1 MSRFVGP
8 RLKVMRALGIDL
20 PGLSRKSI
28 ESRPTPPGQ
37 HGNKA
42 SRKRKSDFGVKLN
55 EKQKIRFNY
64 GLTETQMRR
73 LILDAR
79 KGKEPTGERLLQLLE
94 RRLDNVVFRA
104 GFAPTVVAARQLVN
118 HGHVE
123 VNGRRADIPSM
134 RLNTGD
140 SLTLKLKSKRLPI
153 VIETLKEP
161 PLARPDW
168 LQWDEGALA
177 VTVGHL
183 PSIEDVPFPVDVQ
196 LVVEYYANRV

>member
-1 MSRFVGP
+1 MSRFTGP

-20 PGLSRKSI
+20 PGLSRKTI
-28 ESRPTPPGQ
+28 EARPTPPGQ

-42 SRKRKSDFGVKLN
+42 SRKRRSDFGVKLL

-94 RRLDNVVFRA
+94 RRMDNVVFRA
-104 GFAPTVVAARQLVN
+104 GFAPTVIAARQLVS
-118 HGHVE
+118 HGHLML
-123 VNGRRADIPSM
+123 NGKPANIPSI
-134 RLNTGD
+134 RLNVGD
-140 SLTLKLKSKRLPI
+140 EITIKAKSKNIPM
-153 VIETLKEP
+153 VVETIKQPSLERP
-161 PLARPDW
+161 EWLAWEADK
-168 LQWDEGALA
+168 QVAKVA
-177 VTVGHL
+177 HL
-183 PSIEDVPFPVDVQ
+183 PAMTDVPFPVDVQ

>member
-1 MSRFVGP
+1 MSRFIGP

-20 PGLSRKSI
+20 PGLSRKTI
-28 ESRPTPPGQ
+28 EARPTPPGQ

-42 SRKRKSDFGVKLN
+42 SRKRRSDFGVKLL

-94 RRLDNVVFRA
+94 RRMDNVVFRA
-104 GFAPTVVAARQLVN
+104 GFAPTVIAARQLVS
-118 HGHVE
+118 HGHLML
-123 VNGRRADIPSM
+123 NGKPANIPSI
-134 RLNTGD
+134 RLNVGD
-140 SLTLKLKSKRLPI
+140 EITIKAKSKNIPM
-153 VIETLKEP
+153 VVETVKQPSLERP
-161 PLARPDW
+161 EWLAWEADK
-168 LQWDEGALA
+168 QVAKVA
-177 VTVGHL
+177 HL
-183 PSIEDVPFPVDVQ
+183 PAISDVPFPVDVQ

>member
-1 MSRFVGP
+1 MSRFIGP

-20 PGLSRKSI
+20 PGLSRKTI
-28 ESRPTPPGQ
+28 EARPTPPGQ

-42 SRKRKSDFGVKLN
+42 SRKRRSDFGVKLL

-94 RRLDNVVFRA
+94 RRMDNVVFRA
-104 GFAPTVVAARQLVN
+104 GFAPTVIAARQLVS
-118 HGHVE
+118 HGHLML
-123 VNGRRADIPSM
+123 NGKPANIPSI
-134 RLNTGD
+134 RLNVGD
-140 SLTLKLKSKRLPI
+140 EISIKAKSKNIPM
-153 VIETLKEP
+153 VVETIKQPALERP
-161 PLARPDW
+161 EWLAWEADK
-168 LQWDEGALA
+168 QLA
-177 VTVGHL
+177 KVAHL
-183 PSIEDVPFPVDVQ
+183 PAITDVPFPVDVQ

>member
-1 MSRFVGP
+1 MSRFIGP

-20 PGLSRKSI
+20 PGLSRKTI
-28 ESRPTPPGQ
+28 EARPTPPGQ

-42 SRKRKSDFGVKLN
+42 SRKRRSDFGVKLH

-94 RRLDNVVFRA
+94 RRMDNVVFRA
-104 GFAPTVVAARQLVN
+104 GFAPTVIAARQLVS
-118 HGHVE
+118 HGHLML
-123 VNGRRADIPSM
+123 NGKPANIPSI
-134 RLNTGD
+134 RLNVGD
-140 SLTLKLKSKRLPI
+140 EITIKAKSKNIPM
-153 VIETLKEP
+153 VVETIKQPSLE
-161 PLARPDW
+161 RPEW
-168 LQWDEGALA
+168 LVWEADKQLVKVA
-177 VTVGHL
+177 HL
-183 PSIEDVPFPVDVQ
+183 PAIADVPFPVDVQ

>member
-1 MSRFVGP
+1 MSRFTGP

-20 PGLSRKSI
+20 PGLSRKTI
-28 ESRPTPPGQ
+28 EARPTPPGQ

-42 SRKRKSDFGVKLN
+42 SRKRRSDFGVKLL

-94 RRLDNVVFRA
+94 RRMDNVVFRA
-104 GFAPTVVAARQLVN
+104 GFAPTVIAARQLVN
-118 HGHVE
+118 HGHLML
-123 VNGRRADIPSM
+123 NGKPANIPSI
-134 RLNTGD
+134 RLNVGD
-140 SLTLKLKSKRLPI
+140 EITIKAKSKNIPMVVDTIKQPSLERP
-153 VIETLKEP
+153 EW
-161 PLARPDW
+161 LAWEADK
-168 LQWDEGALA
+168 QVAKVA
-177 VTVGHL
+177 HL
-183 PSIEDVPFPVDVQ
+183 PAMTDVPFPVDVQ

>member
-1 MSRFVGP
+1 MSRFIGP

-20 PGLSRKSI
+20 PGLSRKTI
-28 ESRPTPPGQ
+28 EARPTPPGQ

-42 SRKRKSDFGVKLN
+42 SRKRRSDFGVKLL

-94 RRLDNVVFRA
+94 RRMDNVVFRA
-104 GFAPTVVAARQLVN
+104 GFAPTVIAARQLVS
-118 HGHVE
+118 HGHLML
-123 VNGRRADIPSM
+123 NGKPANIPSI
-134 RLNTGD
+134 RLNVGD
-140 SLTLKLKSKRLPI
+140 EITIKAKSKNIPMVVETIKQPSLERPEWLAWEADKQLVKVAHLP
-153 VIETLKEP
+153 
-161 PLARPDW
+161 
-168 LQWDEGALA
+168 ALA
-177 VTVGHL
+177 
-183 PSIEDVPFPVDVQ
+183 DVPFPVDVQ